1 MIEIILGL
9 PHLSA
14 GAILDRARLLQ
25 QPVLISANALSRWTR
40 KAGWAQWRGWK
51 TAQLDNAS
59 GLPSVDLDSG
69 GFVCAARYGG
79 IPWSVDQYMALA
91 AAYPFRRFASLDYC
105 VEPEIAR
112 DREEILDRIS
122 RTIRANR
129 DCRARAMDLGIID
142 RFMPVIQGRTP
153 EDYER
158 CVDALAWSLVPG
170 TIIGVGSMCRRD
182 IHGPEGLMAVIEHLD
197 TILPAGIR
205 LHAFGVKGAAL
216 PFLTAFSARVASIDS
231 QAYGIAARRDAYR
244 RGVPKS
250 DIMVADHLE
259 RWLRAQQARL
269 TEKGRTTF
277 APRRPILQ
285 ATPTNPW
292 DAAIAQA
299 RREIRSLIET
309 GDLEHDALTQAWIE
323 PWAADLMTQALSHRS
338 HSAGALR

>member
-112 DREEILDRIS
+112 DREEILDRFHSAHPAQDAIVGGVVAAGK
-122 RTIRANR
+122 RA
-129 DCRARAMDLGIID
+129 LHQIGIIGPECAPRPDQIAD
-142 RFMPVIQGRTP
+142 RLMEQREILRA
-153 EDYER
+153 DR
-158 CVDALAWSLVPG
+158 DALAMDEAPG
-170 TIIGVGSMCRRD
+170 I
-182 IHGPEGLMAVIEHLD
+182 
-197 TILPAGIR
+197 
-205 LHAFGVKGAAL
+205 
-216 PFLTAFSARVASIDS
+216 
-231 QAYGIAARRDAYR
+231 
-244 RGVPKS
+244 
-250 DIMVADHLE
+250 VADH
-259 RWLRAQQARL
+259 
-269 TEKGRTTF
+269 
-277 APRRPILQ
+277 PLQ
-285 ATPTNPW
+285 RMGEGVA
-292 DAAIAQA
+292 
-299 RREIRSLIET
+299 EIEE
-309 GDLEHDALTQAWIE
+309 G
-323 PWAADLMTQALSHRS
+323 
-338 HSAGALR
+338 AGAGLALVGGHDRRLRLAG